1 MGDAAN
7 RYLADLGIT
16 AAERAIMEFLIRD
29 QKLTVPDIAKRYKV
43 SRQHVQV
50 TVNSLLEKKLVISEE
65 NPGHRR
71 SALLRLSPGG
81 KRLFRRIGRHDEG
94 LLNKVFEG
102 IADTDARKT
111 RKTLET
117 MLSNLNKGAEQ

>member
-50 TVNSLLEKKLVISEE
+50 TVNSL
-65 NPGHRR
+65 
-71 SALLRLSPGG
+71 
-81 KRLFRRIGRHDEG
+81 FRRIGRHDEG